1 MEVGGK
7 VRINRALDEVFD
19 FVSDLR
25 NEPSWWRGVKLC
37 ERVRGEGNVGTVYRQ
52 EARLLG
58 SKVYVW
64 NVEVTAWRRPYLQ
77 TIVGT
82 GPLSYTCDYRFSDGT
97 WLHLRAE
104 AEPAPP
110 WSRWGRA
117 LKPLLDMV
125 MRQNLRRLGRVL
137 AR

>member
-7 VRINRALDEVFD
+7 VRINRPLDEVFD

-25 NEPSWWRGVKLC
+25 NEPYWWRGIQVSEL
-37 ERVRGEGNVGTVYRQ
+37 VRGDGKVGSVYRQ

-58 SKVYVW
+58 SRVYVW
-64 NVEVTAWRRPYLQ
+64 NAEVTVWERPNLQ

-82 GPLSYTCDYRFSDGT
+82 GPLRYTCDYRFSVGT

-104 AEPAPP
+104 ADPAPP
-110 WSRWGRA
+110 WSHWGRS

-125 MRQNLRRLGRVL
+125 VRQNLRRLGRVL
-137 AR
+137 TG

>member
-7 VRINRALDEVFD
+7 VRINRPLDEVFD
-19 FVSDLR
+19 FVCDLR
-25 NEPSWWRGVKLC
+25 NEPSWWRGIHVS

-64 NVEVTAWRRPYLQ
+64 NAEVTVWDRPHLQ

-82 GPLSYTCDYRFSDGT
+82 GPLSYVCDYLFSDGT
-97 WLHLRAE
+97 WLHVRAVT
-104 AEPAPP
+104 EPAPP
-110 WSRWGRA
+110 WSRWGRS
-117 LKPLLDMV
+117 LKPLLNLV
-125 MRQNLRRLGRVL
+125 MRQNLRRLGRIL
-137 AR
+137 TR